1 MGVPSFSGAPAM
13 RDQGEAEV
21 SIEGSLISLRCSD
34 RYSAVHTAPP
44 PPQQLPPFPGA
55 TPSPMHDQGLT
66 ETSELVVRL
75 TCSDRYSAVHA
86 PPPQQQL
93 PPFPGATPARIS
105 EHREYDENWDEV
117 QPSSAPPAVPPAPWD
132 QTLSRLARMLRVRV
146 TV

>member
-1 MGVPSFSGAPAM
+1 MRAWARRAHEADGGGGVCSSSGGSSGSAAA
-13 RDQGEAEV
+13 GGGGSSVGVSGGGGSGGGGSAEV
-21 SIEGSLISLRCSD
+21 SIEGSLVSLRCSAGD
-34 RYSAVHTAPP
+34 RYSA
-44 PPQQLPPFPGA
+44 G
-55 TPSPMHDQGLT
+55 D
-66 ETSELVVRL
+66 
-75 TCSDRYSAVHA
+75 HA